1 MCGGIGM
8 KTPTKVN
15 KAYLLADCS
24 QLNST
29 GWERAMEGTTK
40 ANGRAIRGIIK
51 EHIPSLYYSLGLEFP
66 NPYENQCVKKD
77 GLLVYVHSS
86 IEYFIRYK

>member
-1 MCGGIGM
+1 MCGGIDM
-8 KTPTKVN
+8 KTPTKVS
-15 KAYLLADCS
+15 KAYLVADCS
-24 QLNST
+24 SVNITEWDSFM
-29 GWERAMEGTTK
+29 AGTTK

-51 EHIPSLYYSLGLEFP
+51 EHIPSLYYSLGLDFP

>member
-1 MCGGIGM
+1 M

-15 KAYLLADCS
+15 EAYLAADCS

-29 GWERAMEGTTK
+29 GWERAMSGTTK

-51 EHIPSLYYSLGLEFP
+51 KHIPELYSSLGLEFP
-66 NPYENQCVKKD
+66 NPYESQSVKKD
-77 GLLVYVHSS
+77 GLLVYVHSG
-86 IEYFIRYK
+86 IEYFIKYK